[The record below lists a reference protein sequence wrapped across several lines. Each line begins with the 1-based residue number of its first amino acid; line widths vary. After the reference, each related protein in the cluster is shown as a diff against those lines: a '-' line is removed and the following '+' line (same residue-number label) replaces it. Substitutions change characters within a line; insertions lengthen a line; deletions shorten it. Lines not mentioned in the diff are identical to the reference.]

1 MSPKEIAIA
10 EAAIK
15 PYSASDY
22 EDLHKQIAQAT
33 GYSIEDVDGVIDDC
47 TADKTLFARIEPMLD
62 QIAGRRPPAMFGRM
76 SRTLTLNAW
85 FRCRKLQARL
95 AP

>member
-33 GYSIEDVDGVIDDC
+33 GYSIED
-47 TADKTLFARIEPMLD
+47 ADKTLFAHRADAKSE
-62 QIAGRRPPAMFGRM
+62 IAGRRPSGCPT
-76 SRTLTLNAW
+76 SVV
-85 FRCRKLQARL
+85 
-95 AP
+95 

>member
-62 QIAGRRPPAMFGRM
+62 QRSPGDVQVDVPQTWYEKGQMWGQPRM
-76 SRTLTLNAW
+76 ILRS
-85 FRCRKLQARL
+85 
-95 AP
+95 